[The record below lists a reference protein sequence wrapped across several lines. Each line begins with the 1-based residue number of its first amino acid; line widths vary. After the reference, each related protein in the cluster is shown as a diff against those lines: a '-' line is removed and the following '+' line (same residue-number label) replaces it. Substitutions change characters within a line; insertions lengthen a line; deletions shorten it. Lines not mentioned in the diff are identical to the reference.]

1 MAAKIRFYT
10 DENVPKAVIN
20 GLRRRGADVVSTP
33 DAGMLGK
40 SDEDHLEL
48 ATRLGR
54 VIFTQ
59 DDDFLSLNHRG
70 FAHEGIVFANQR
82 ASISR
87 MIDGL
92 MLVHE
97 VLDPEDMIGH
107 VEFI

>member
-1 MAAKIRFYT
+1 MADRIRFYT
-10 DENVPKAVIN
+10 DENVSKAVIN

-40 SDEDHLEL
+40 SDEEHLAL

-70 FAHEGIVFANQR
+70 FTHMGIIYAPR
-82 ASISR
+82 RDSISKL
-87 MIDGL
+87 IDGL

-97 VLDPEDMIGH
+97 VLDPEDMRGR